1 MASSVIYFQTMPS
14 QGASTSAFN
23 NRATKILCSSFKN
36 ICMYLGA
43 LVLQFQLICK
53 DYLHVLFV
61 CFCYTFGVY
70 FFKKKPKKTSGVI
83 IAFLWLKKN
92 YFRFYWKERIEN
104 SLKSSKMDGYLMQWK
119 ITPNLLWRMAIETF
133 FN

>member
-83 IAFLWLKKN
+83 IAFLWLKKIISG
-92 YFRFYWKERIEN
+92 FTGKRG
-104 SLKSSKMDGYLMQWK
+104 LK
-119 ITPNLLWRMAIETF
+119 IP
-133 FN
+133 